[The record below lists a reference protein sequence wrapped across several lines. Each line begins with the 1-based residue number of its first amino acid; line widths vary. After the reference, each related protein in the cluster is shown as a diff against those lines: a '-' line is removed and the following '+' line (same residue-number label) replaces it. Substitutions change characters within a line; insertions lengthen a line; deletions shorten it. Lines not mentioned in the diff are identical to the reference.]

1 VAIWATRQSTSRRAT
16 RWYLHNVRLALLLV
30 WGTGCSFS
38 SQSAAT
44 PGDDTIAHDASS
56 DSNGGGGS
64 DANVAD
70 AGDHHD
76 AMVPIDARPDATPID
91 APKQIDA
98 AGAGCPGDF
107 QGLTGAPATSKYKLY
122 NYSLIPALDK
132 SASYSSAVATC
143 ASQQS
148 HLVIVDSA
156 AEAAAIAAVI
166 KVNSFGGSV
175 YRVGVDDLAH
185 PGTWET
191 VLGTPATYLPWGM
204 GQPNGAEGQTSGGF
218 CALLDTNGAMA
229 DYFCTT
235 AFPFACECE

>member
-1 VAIWATRQSTSRRAT
+1 M
-16 RWYLHNVRLALLLV
+16 RWYLHNVRLALLVV

-44 PGDDTIAHDASS
+44 PGDDTTTHDASA
-56 DSNGGGGS
+56 DSSAGGGGS
-64 DANVAD
+64 DASPAD

-76 AMVPIDARPDATPID
+76 ATVPIDARPDAPPID
-91 APKQIDA
+91 APKPIDA
-98 AGAGCPGDF
+98 PAEVLCPADF
-107 QGLTGAPATSKYKLY
+107 QGLSGAPSTSKYKLY
-122 NYSLIPALDK
+122 NYSLIPGQDQ
-132 SASYSSAVATC
+132 SASYASAQATC
-143 ASQQS
+143 ASQQA
-148 HLVIVDSA
+148 HLVIVDDA

-166 KVNSFGGSV
+166 KVNIFGGSV

-191 VLGTPATYLPWGM
+191 VLGAPATYLPWGQ
-204 GQPNGAEGQTSGGF
+204 GQPNGAQGQTSGGF
-218 CALLDTNGAMA
+218 CSVLDTNGVMS